1 MKIFYSSFFT
11 AVIAIFSYNASAQV
25 QPLTFTAIMDMSTP
39 AGGSSGKA
47 VMLTANQSIADLSEF
62 SIQSCYNGNS
72 TPGSSSNPYFTKHY
86 QLFQ

>member
-25 QPLTFTAIMDMSTP
+25 QPLTFTAVMDMSTP

-47 VMLTANQSIADLSEF
+47 VMLTANQSIADPEF
-62 SIQSCYNGNS
+62 LHSKLLQWKFNTRIK
-72 TPGSSSNPYFTKHY
+72 F
-86 QLFQ
+86 

>member
-25 QPLTFTAIMDMSTP
+25 QPLTFTAVMDMSTP

-62 SIQSCYNGNS
+62 LHSKLLQWKFNTRIK
-72 TPGSSSNPYFTKHY
+72 F
-86 QLFQ
+86 